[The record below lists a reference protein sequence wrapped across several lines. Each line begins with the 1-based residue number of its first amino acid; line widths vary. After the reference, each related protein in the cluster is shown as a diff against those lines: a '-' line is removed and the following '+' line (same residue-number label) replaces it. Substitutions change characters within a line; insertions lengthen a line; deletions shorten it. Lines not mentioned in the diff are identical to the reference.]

1 MTKSFTTRWK
11 VSPSKN
17 FCLARKTKLLTV
29 FGAAFGSRS
38 ISILPQ
44 DVSIVAVYFL
54 AASMVIGGG
63 SLNVGRFGLSG
74 GLVSL
79 HWTLARTAGS
89 TVVVVAAGPLLV
101 VESPAAAS
109 SFSSP
114 PLKRAAARTASP
126 TAMAATTATRIALC
140 FFLAW
145 RAASSWAAL
154 PASRFWR

>member
-38 ISILPQ
+38 IVIFPQ

-54 AASMVIGGG
+54 AGSMVIGGG
-63 SLNVGRFGLSG
+63 SLNVGRLGLSG

-89 TVVVVAAGPLLV
+89 TVVVVGPLALVV
-101 VESPAAAS
+101 VESPAAVFS
-109 SFSSP
+109 LSSP
-114 PLKRAAARTASP
+114 PPKRAAARTASP
-126 TAMAATTATRIALC
+126 TARAATTATRIALC

-154 PASRFWR
+154 AASRFWR